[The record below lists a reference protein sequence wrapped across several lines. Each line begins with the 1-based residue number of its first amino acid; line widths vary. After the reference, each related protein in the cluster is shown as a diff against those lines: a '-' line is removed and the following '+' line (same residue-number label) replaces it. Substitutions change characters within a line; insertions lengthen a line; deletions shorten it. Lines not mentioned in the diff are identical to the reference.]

1 MKITQRGLDVAEGP
15 RDRAGREASGAG
27 VLTMGRKSS
36 LRRLPPEILQE
47 VNRLLSEGRATLAE
61 ILEHLRGMGVE
72 TVSLSA
78 LGRQKQRIDKVAAKL
93 RQSREMTEALVREI
107 GPSVVEGQQGR
118 LLVQTLRDL
127 VFDHLATRVEEGDV
141 DDPKALMA
149 LARTLKDMAQANR
162 LDQDFEAKVRERV
175 EKEVKAKLD
184 KAVDEVTGDPEN
196 TALTPEEL
204 RAKLLEAYGG
214 A

>member
-1 MKITQRGLDVAEGP
+1 
-15 RDRAGREASGAG
+15 
-27 VLTMGRKSS
+27 MGRKSS

-127 VFDHLATRVEEGDV
+127 VFDHLVTRVEEGDV

>member
-1 MKITQRGLDVAEGP
+1 
-15 RDRAGREASGAG
+15 
-27 VLTMGRKSS
+27 MGRKSS

-47 VNRLLSEGRATLAE
+47 VNRLLSEGRFTLAE

-72 TVSLSA
+72 TVSRSA
-78 LGRQKQRIDKVAAKL
+78 LGRQKQKIDRIAAKL
-93 RQSREMTEALVREI
+93 RQSREMTETLVKEI

-127 VFDHLATRVEEGDV
+127 VFDHLAARVEEGDV

-162 LDQDFEAKVRERV
+162 LDRDFETKVRERV
-175 EKEVKAKLD
+175 QKETVKAVED
-184 KAVDEVTGDPEN
+184 SA
-196 TALTPEEL
+196 
-204 RAKLLEAYGG
+204 REAGLSAETVEAIKG
-214 A
+214 RILGIKDA

>member
-1 MKITQRGLDVAEGP
+1 
-15 RDRAGREASGAG
+15 
-27 VLTMGRKSS
+27 
-36 LRRLPPEILQE
+36 
-47 VNRLLSEGRATLAE
+47 
-61 ILEHLRGMGVE
+61 
-72 TVSLSA
+72 
-78 LGRQKQRIDKVAAKL
+78 
-93 RQSREMTEALVREI
+93 
-107 GPSVVEGQQGR
+107 
-118 LLVQTLRDL
+118 
-127 VFDHLATRVEEGDV
+127 
-141 DDPKALMA
+141 
-149 LARTLKDMAQANR
+149 MAQANR

>member
-1 MKITQRGLDVAEGP
+1 
-15 RDRAGREASGAG
+15 
-27 VLTMGRKSS
+27 MGRKSS

-47 VNRLLSEGRATLAE
+47 VNRLLSEGRFTLAE

-72 TVSLSA
+72 TVSRSA
-78 LGRQKQRIDKVAAKL
+78 LGRQKQKIDKIAAKL
-93 RQSREMTEALVREI
+93 RQSREMTEALVKEI

-127 VFDHLATRVEEGDV
+127 VFDHLAARVEEGDV

-175 EKEVKAKLD
+175 QKETVRAVEDATREAGLSAETVEAIKSRILGVKDA
-184 KAVDEVTGDPEN
+184 
-196 TALTPEEL
+196 
-204 RAKLLEAYGG
+204 
-214 A
+214 

>member
-1 MKITQRGLDVAEGP
+1 
-15 RDRAGREASGAG
+15 
-27 VLTMGRKSS
+27 MGRKSS

-107 GPSVVEGQQGR
+107 GPSVVEG
-118 LLVQTLRDL
+118 
-127 VFDHLATRVEEGDV
+127 
-141 DDPKALMA
+141 
-149 LARTLKDMAQANR
+149 
-162 LDQDFEAKVRERV
+162 
-175 EKEVKAKLD
+175 
-184 KAVDEVTGDPEN
+184 
-196 TALTPEEL
+196 
-204 RAKLLEAYGG
+204 
-214 A
+214 

>member
-1 MKITQRGLDVAEGP
+1 
-15 RDRAGREASGAG
+15 
-27 VLTMGRKSS
+27 MGRKSS

-47 VNRLLSEGRATLAE
+47 VNRILSEGRLTLDE
-61 ILEHLRGMGVE
+61 LLEHLRGMGVE
-72 TVSLSA
+72 TISRSA
-78 LGRQKQRIDKVAAKL
+78 LGRQKQKIDKVAAKL
-93 RQSREMTEALVREI
+93 RQSREITASLVQELGANSTEGE
-107 GPSVVEGQQGR
+107 QGR
-118 LLVQTLRDL
+118 LLVETLRGMIY
-127 VFDHLATRVEEGDV
+127 DHLEARIVEGEPG
-141 DDPKALMA
+141 DPKTFMA

-196 TALTPEEL
+196 TALTPGEL

>member
-1 MKITQRGLDVAEGP
+1 
-15 RDRAGREASGAG
+15 
-27 VLTMGRKSS
+27 MGRKSS

-127 VFDHLATRVEEGDV
+127 VFDHLATRGEEGDV

>member
-1 MKITQRGLDVAEGP
+1 
-15 RDRAGREASGAG
+15 
-27 VLTMGRKSS
+27 MGRKSS
-36 LRRLPPEILQE
+36 LRRLSPEVLQE
-47 VNRLLSEGRATLAE
+47 INRILSEGRLTLDE
-61 ILEHLRGMGVE
+61 LLEHLRGMGVD
-72 TVSLSA
+72 TISRSA

-107 GPSVVEGQQGR
+107 GPSVAEGQQGR

-127 VFDHLATRVEEGDV
+127 VFDHLAARVEEGDV

-175 EKEVKAKLD
+175 QKETVKA
-184 KAVDEVTGDPEN
+184 VEN
-196 TALTPEEL
+196 PA
-204 RAKLLEAYGG
+204 REAGLSADTVEAIKG
-214 A
+214 RILGIKDA

>member
-1 MKITQRGLDVAEGP
+1 M
-15 RDRAGREASGAG
+15 
-27 VLTMGRKSS
+27 
-36 LRRLPPEILQE
+36 
-47 VNRLLSEGRATLAE
+47 
-61 ILEHLRGMGVE
+61 
-72 TVSLSA
+72 
-78 LGRQKQRIDKVAAKL
+78 
-93 RQSREMTEALVREI
+93 
-107 GPSVVEGQQGR
+107 VEGQQGR

>member
-1 MKITQRGLDVAEGP
+1 
-15 RDRAGREASGAG
+15 
-27 VLTMGRKSS
+27 MGRKSS

-78 LGRQKQRIDKVAAKL
+78 RGRQKQKIDKVAAKL

-162 LDQDFEAKVRERV
+162 LDQDFESKVRERV
-175 EKEVKAKLD
+175 EKEVRAKLD
-184 KAVDEVTGDPEN
+184 RAVDEVAGNPEN
-196 TALTPEEL
+196 TALTPGEL

>member
-1 MKITQRGLDVAEGP
+1 
-15 RDRAGREASGAG
+15 
-27 VLTMGRKSS
+27 MGRKSS

-47 VNRLLSEGRATLAE
+47 VNRLLSEGRFTLDE
-61 ILEHLRGMGVE
+61 ILAHLRGMGVD
-72 TVSLSA
+72 TISRSA

-93 RQSREMTEALVREI
+93 RQSREITVSLVQELGANSTEGE
-107 GPSVVEGQQGR
+107 QGR
-118 LLVQTLRDL
+118 LLVETLRGMI
-127 VFDHLATRVEEGDV
+127 FDHLEARIEDGDLG
-141 DDPKALMA
+141 DPKSFMA

-162 LDQDFEAKVRERV
+162 LDQDFETKVRERV

-184 KAVDEVTGDPEN
+184 KAVDAVTGDPES
-196 TALTPEEL
+196 AVLTPAEL

>member
-1 MKITQRGLDVAEGP
+1 
-15 RDRAGREASGAG
+15 
-27 VLTMGRKSS
+27 MGRKSS

-78 LGRQKQRIDKVAAKL
+78 LGRQKQRIDKVAVKL

-127 VFDHLATRVEEGDV
+127 VFDHLAARVEEGDV
-141 DDPKALMA
+141 DDPKAL
-149 LARTLKDMAQANR
+149 MAQANR

-175 EKEVKAKLD
+175 QKETVKAVED
-184 KAVDEVTGDPEN
+184 SA
-196 TALTPEEL
+196 
-204 RAKLLEAYGG
+204 REAGLSAETVEAIKG
-214 A
+214 RILGIKDA

>member
-1 MKITQRGLDVAEGP
+1 
-15 RDRAGREASGAG
+15 
-27 VLTMGRKSS
+27 MGRKSS

-47 VNRLLSEGRATLAE
+47 VNRLLSEGRFTLAE
-61 ILEHLRGMGVE
+61 ILEHLRGMGIE
-72 TVSLSA
+72 TVSRSA
-78 LGRQKQRIDKVAAKL
+78 LGRQKQKIDKIAAKL
-93 RQSREMTEALVREI
+93 RQSREMTEALVKEI

-127 VFDHLATRVEEGDV
+127 VFDHLAARVEEGDV

-175 EKEVKAKLD
+175 QKETVRAVEDATREAGLSAETVEAIKSRILGVKDA
-184 KAVDEVTGDPEN
+184 
-196 TALTPEEL
+196 
-204 RAKLLEAYGG
+204 
-214 A
+214 

>member
-1 MKITQRGLDVAEGP
+1 
-15 RDRAGREASGAG
+15 
-27 VLTMGRKSS
+27 MGRKSS

-47 VNRLLSEGRATLAE
+47 VNRILSEGRLTLDE
-61 ILEHLRGMGVE
+61 LLEHLRGMGVD
-72 TVSLSA
+72 TISRSA

-127 VFDHLATRVEEGDV
+127 VFDHLAARVEEGDV

-162 LDQDFEAKVRERV
+162 LDQDFESKVKERV
-175 EKEVKAKLD
+175 EKEVVGKLEVAAKQ
-184 KAVDEVTGDPEN
+184 AETEEP
-196 TALTPEEL
+196 TAQAAFARVL
-204 RAKLLEAYGG
+204 AIYKGEA
-214 A
+214 

>member
-1 MKITQRGLDVAEGP
+1 
-15 RDRAGREASGAG
+15 
-27 VLTMGRKSS
+27 MGRKSS

-47 VNRLLSEGRATLAE
+47 VNRLLSEGRFTLAE
-61 ILEHLRGMGVE
+61 ILEHLRGMGIE
-72 TVSLSA
+72 TVSRSA
-78 LGRQKQRIDKVAAKL
+78 LGRQKQKIDKIAAKL
-93 RQSREMTEALVREI
+93 RQSREMTEALVKEI

-127 VFDHLATRVEEGDV
+127 VFDHLAARVEEGDV

-175 EKEVKAKLD
+175 QKETVKAVED
-184 KAVDEVTGDPEN
+184 VT
-196 TALTPEEL
+196 
-204 RAKLLEAYGG
+204 REAGLSAETVEAIKSRILG
-214 A
+214 VKDA

>member
-1 MKITQRGLDVAEGP
+1 
-15 RDRAGREASGAG
+15 
-27 VLTMGRKSS
+27 MGRKSS

-47 VNRLLSEGRATLAE
+47 VNRLLSEGRFTLTE
-61 ILEHLRGMGVE
+61 ILAHLRGMGVE

-149 LARTLKDMAQANR
+149 LARTLKDMAQATR
-162 LDQDFEAKVRERV
+162 LAQDFETKVRERV
-175 EKEVKAKLD
+175 QKETVKAVEDSAREAGLSAETVEAIKGRILGI
-184 KAVDEVTGDPEN
+184 KA
-196 TALTPEEL
+196 A
-204 RAKLLEAYGG
+204 
-214 A
+214 

>member
-1 MKITQRGLDVAEGP
+1 
-15 RDRAGREASGAG
+15 
-27 VLTMGRKSS
+27 MGRKSS

-127 VFDHLATRVEEGDV
+127 VVDHLATRVEEGDV

>member
-1 MKITQRGLDVAEGP
+1 
-15 RDRAGREASGAG
+15 
-27 VLTMGRKSS
+27 MGRKSS

-78 LGRQKQRIDKVAAKL
+78 LGRQKQKIDKVAAKL

-107 GPSVVEGQQGR
+107 GPDAAEGQQGR
-118 LLVQTLRDL
+118 VLVEVLRRL
-127 VFDHLATRVEEGDV
+127 VFDHLEKRLTA
-141 DDPKALMA
+141 DDENTADIDNQGFFFLAKAL
-149 LARTLKDMAQANR
+149 KEMAQANR
-162 LDQDFEAKVRERV
+162 LDQDFETKVRERV
-175 EKEVKAKLD
+175 EREVRAKLD
-184 KAVDEVTGDPEN
+184 KAVDEVTGDPES